1 LPEESQGHWTDQV
14 LARSS
19 RRGFLEKLGV
29 AVMGLA
35 GARSVAQLALPDEAD
50 AYTNFCGHTF
60 TTGNCPHPTGLP
72 RVDGHGYPPALEDE
86 GGLVILEDL
95 KSDEAIG
102 PRFEPD
108 LVEPSPDEIEAA
120 LALGRVALSDVI
132 DLADLLEIAGASNP
146 EATRIVRHICV
157 LDIWYST
164 RLGGPDPVLSPIA
177 DSIDAMVAAAG
188 MFEDRIDEI
197 RLTGETG
204 IVVTDLE
211 EWTLAKLL
219 RRRTA
224 HIREHTLELASR
236 TPEE

>member
-1 LPEESQGHWTDQV
+1 MATKRRYEGLIEEWPSESLLYIPSLP
-14 LARSS
+14 
-19 RRGFLEKLGV
+19 GFIASATTRDELIELSLDALDLHLEWL
-29 AVMGLA
+29 
-35 GARSVAQLALPDEAD
+35 
-50 AYTNFCGHTF
+50 
-60 TTGNCPHPTGLP
+60 
-72 RVDGHGYPPALEDE
+72 DGHGYPPALEDE

-95 KSDEAIG
+95 KSDDAIG
-102 PRFEPD
+102 PRFEAD

-146 EATRIVRHICV
+146 EATRIVRHLCV